1 MAADG
6 GLRHLQALGLEP
18 TGILGDF
25 DSLGYTPQGPQVDR
39 FPVEKDDT
47 DSMLAV
53 KAGLQAGY
61 RRFLL
66 YGALDGPRLDHT
78 VANFQLLHY
87 LSNRNAYGYLVG
99 STYLATVLAPG
110 RLRFP
115 PEAGGILSVFCS
127 GADASGVTLR
137 GLQYPLEDAVLTAG
151 FPLGVSNHFL
161 GLPAEVSL
169 KQGRL
174 LLLWDRPNGLPER
187 ESLENG
193 ASSTQI

>member
-1 MAADG
+1 MKTCHIFCAAAFAGLLERPAQDDWILAADG

-115 PEAGGILSVFCS
+115 PEAGASSRCS
-127 GADASGVTLR
+127 ALGRTLLASPSGDCNIPWRT
-137 GLQYPLEDAVLTAG
+137 PCSPPG
-151 FPLGVSNHFL
+151 FPW
-161 GLPAEVSL
+161 A
-169 KQGRL
+169 
-174 LLLWDRPNGLPER
+174 
-187 ESLENG
+187 
-193 ASSTQI
+193 